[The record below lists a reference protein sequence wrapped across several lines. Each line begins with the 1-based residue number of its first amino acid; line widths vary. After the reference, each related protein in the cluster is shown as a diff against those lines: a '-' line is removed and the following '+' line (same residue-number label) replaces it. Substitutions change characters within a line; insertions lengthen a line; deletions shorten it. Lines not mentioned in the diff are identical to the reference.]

1 MYREYLNRGG
11 ILTGAIVRAATAR
24 YVLAAALISLTGCN
38 SDSSVSAVAPTSA
51 SAVTSAGGDASL
63 RVVKDLP
70 PPQNITAASET
81 KISQNDLLQIDVFQV
96 QDLNREVRVG
106 GDGNISLP
114 LIGNVQAAGKTT
126 AELER
131 TLESRYGASYLQS
144 PDISV
149 FQKEAFGSRITLD
162 GEFQKP
168 GIYPSTAQST
178 LLQMV
183 AQGGG
188 LTKLADEKKV
198 YIYRDVGSGRQV
210 ANYSIAD
217 IRAGKRADPKLYG
230 GDVVVVFT
238 SSGKIALQNLK
249 DALGVASSASRL
261 AVF

>member
-1 MYREYLNRGG
+1 MVYGDSMRRVSGEDALPRRMNFTS
-11 ILTGAIVRAATAR
+11 LALALALAIA
-24 YVLAAALISLTGCN
+24 GCN
-38 SDSSVSAVAPTSA
+38 GGSASLNAADVSATQAT
-51 SAVTSAGGDASL
+51 GGDSSL
-63 RVVKDLP
+63 RVVKELP
-70 PPQNITAASET
+70 APQNVTSASET
-81 KISQNDLLQIDVFQV
+81 KIAQNDLLQIDVFQV

-126 AELER
+126 GELEQ
-131 TLESRYGASYLQS
+131 TLEARYGASYLQS
-144 PDISV
+144 PEISV
-149 FQKEAFGSRITLD
+149 FQKESFGSRITLD

-168 GIYPSTAQST
+168 GIYPSSAQST

-188 LTKLADEKKV
+188 LSKLADEKKV
-198 YIYRDVGSGRQV
+198 YIYRDAGTGRQV

-249 DALGVASSASRL
+249 DALGVASSATRL